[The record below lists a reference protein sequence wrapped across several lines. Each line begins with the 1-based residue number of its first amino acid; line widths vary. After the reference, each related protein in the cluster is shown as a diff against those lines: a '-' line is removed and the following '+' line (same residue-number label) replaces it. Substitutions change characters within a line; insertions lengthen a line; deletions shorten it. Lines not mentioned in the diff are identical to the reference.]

1 MLRNSVLAT
10 TTLLAS
16 GLLLQGCIQDKS
28 ATTPNLS
35 AYGSEVRRGRWLELV
50 SRRKNNQK
58 PPAGSILIWTPNYEG
73 MNPLVQKKIDQTV
86 KDLIQRF
93 EERYNMVDVIWR
105 KYSDSNIYKRYSEK
119 VKEGLGPDLLLAHNF
134 MIPTLSKKNE
144 IAAITPNSIRIK
156 EIRPKLLQATRANGT
171 LYAIPFII
179 NVQLLCVNKQNVKS
193 APQTFNELLE
203 LSRSG
208 ISIAIGGNFL
218 ETIWGL
224 PGFNAKLFGTNK
236 SSAEDLKD
244 GLSDWIKTLRKSDEE
259 PNIALFKNSSLM
271 TRYFAE
277 GKISIINCESID
289 LPFIRDE
296 LGTEN
301 LGISELPSINGKNSE
316 PRLTGASFVLN
327 PFASKNQTKLALR
340 FSNYA
345 ISVDQQQQIAIT
357 WNSLLPVNKNSDFNQ
372 ELLPV
377 RDTSEKAFANS
388 SELTGEELET
398 MILNYNSVQ
407 QLYQDATAGL
417 IDPVKA
423 SNEII
428 ELFEGK
434 K

>member
-144 IAAITPNSIRIK
+144 IAAIPPNSIRIK

-345 ISVDQQQQIAIT
+345 ISVDQQQQIAIN

>member
-1 MLRNSVLAT
+1 
-10 TTLLAS
+10 
-16 GLLLQGCIQDKS
+16 
-28 ATTPNLS
+28 
-35 AYGSEVRRGRWLELV
+35 
-50 SRRKNNQK
+50 
-58 PPAGSILIWTPNYEG
+58 
-73 MNPLVQKKIDQTV
+73 
-86 KDLIQRF
+86 
-93 EERYNMVDVIWR
+93 MVDVIWR

-144 IAAITPNSIRIK
+144 IAAIPPNSIRIK

-179 NVQLLCVNKQNVKS
+179 NVQLLCVNKQKVKS
-193 APQTFNELLE
+193 TPQTFNELVE

-208 ISIAIGGNFL
+208 TSIAIGGNFL

-224 PGFNAKLFGTNK
+224 PGFNARLFGTNK
-236 SSAEDLKD
+236 SSEEDLKD
-244 GLSDWIKTLRKSDEE
+244 GLSNWIKTLRKSDEE

-289 LPFIRDE
+289 LPFLRDE

-327 PFASKNQTKLALR
+327 PFANKNQTKLALR

-345 ISVDQQQQIAIT
+345 ISVDQQQQIAIN

-377 RDTSEKAFANS
+377 RNTSEKAFANS
-388 SELTGEELET
+388 SELTEKELET

-407 QLYQDATAGL
+407 QLFQDATAGL
-417 IDPVKA
+417 IDPVNA
-423 SNEII
+423 SNKII
-428 ELFEGK
+428 ELFEGQK
-434 K
+434 

>member
-1 MLRNSVLAT
+1 MLQNSVLAT

-16 GLLLQGCIQDKS
+16 GLLLQGCIQEKS

-50 SRRKNNQK
+50 SRRKDNQR

-134 MIPTLSKKNE
+134 MIPALSKKNE
-144 IAAITPNSIRIK
+144 IAAIPPNSIRIK

-179 NVQLLCVNKQNVKS
+179 NVQLLCINKQKVKS
-193 APQTFNELLE
+193 TPQTFNELVE

-208 ISIAIGGNFL
+208 TSIAIGGNFL

-224 PGFNAKLFGTNK
+224 PGFNARLFGTNK
-236 SSAEDLKD
+236 SSAEDLKN
-244 GLSDWIKTLRKSDEE
+244 GLSNWIKTLRKSDEE

-289 LPFIRDE
+289 LPFLRDE

-327 PFASKNQTKLALR
+327 PFANKNQRKLALR

-345 ISVDQQQQIAIT
+345 ISVDQQQQIAIN

-377 RDTSEKAFANS
+377 RNTSEKAFANS
-388 SELTGEELET
+388 SELTEKELET

-407 QLYQDATAGL
+407 QLFQDATAGL
-417 IDPVKA
+417 IDPVNA
-423 SNEII
+423 SNKII
-428 ELFEGK
+428 ELFEGQK
-434 K
+434 

>member
-1 MLRNSVLAT
+1 MLRNSALAT
-10 TTLLAS
+10 TTLLVA
-16 GLLLQGCIQDKS
+16 GLLLQSCGKEKS
-28 ATTPNLS
+28 ATTPNLVG
-35 AYGSEVRRGRWLELV
+35 YGSQVKGGPWLELV
-50 SRRKNNQK
+50 SRGKNNQK
-58 PPAGSILIWTPNYEG
+58 PPAGSILIWTPDYEG
-73 MNPLVQKKIDQTV
+73 MNPLVQEKIDQTL
-86 KDLIQRF
+86 KDLIKRF
-93 EERYNMVDVIWR
+93 EQRYSMINVIWR
-105 KYSDSNIYKRYSEK
+105 KYSDSNIYKRYSDK
-119 VKEGLGPDLLLAHNF
+119 VKDGLGPDLLLAHNF
-134 MIPTLSKKNE
+134 MIPVLSQKNE
-144 IAAITPNSIRIK
+144 IAAIPPKSVRIE

-179 NVQLLCVNKQNVKS
+179 NVQLLCLNKQKVKNTPKS
-193 APQTFNELLE
+193 FNELIE
-203 LSRSG
+203 ISRSG

-224 PGFNAKLFGTNK
+224 PGFNARLFGTNK
-236 SSAEDLKD
+236 SSTEELKD
-244 GLSDWIKTLRKSDEE
+244 GLSNWIKTLRKSDEE
-259 PNIALFKNSSLM
+259 PNIALFKTSSLM
-271 TRYFAE
+271 TKYFAE
-277 GKISIINCESID
+277 GRISIINCESID
-289 LPFIRDE
+289 LPFLRDK

-345 ISVDQQQQIAIT
+345 ISVDQQQQIAIN

-377 RDTSEKAFANS
+377 RNTSEKAFANS
-388 SELTGEELET
+388 SELTDKGLET

-407 QLYQDATAGL
+407 ELYQDATSGL

-428 ELFEGK
+428 ELFESPQ
-434 K
+434 

>member
-16 GLLLQGCIQDKS
+16 GLLLQGCIQEKS

-50 SRRKNNQK
+50 SRRKDNQR

-134 MIPTLSKKNE
+134 MIPALSKKNE
-144 IAAITPNSIRIK
+144 IAAIPPNSIRIK

-179 NVQLLCVNKQNVKS
+179 NVQLLCVNKQKVKS
-193 APQTFNELLE
+193 TPQTFNELVE

-208 ISIAIGGNFL
+208 TSIAIGGNFL

-224 PGFNAKLFGTNK
+224 PGFNARLFGTNK
-236 SSAEDLKD
+236 SSPEDLKD
-244 GLSDWIKTLRKSDEE
+244 GLSNWIKTLRKSDEE

-289 LPFIRDE
+289 LPFLRDE

-327 PFASKNQTKLALR
+327 PFANKNQTELALR

-345 ISVDQQQQIAIT
+345 ISVDQQQQIAIN

-377 RDTSEKAFANS
+377 RNTSEKAFANS
-388 SELTGEELET
+388 SELTEKELET

-407 QLYQDATAGL
+407 QLFQDATAGL
-417 IDPVKA
+417 IDPVNA
-423 SNEII
+423 SNKII
-428 ELFEGK
+428 ELFEGQK
-434 K
+434 

>member
-10 TTLLAS
+10 TMLLTS
-16 GLLLQGCIQDKS
+16 GLLLQGCIQEKP

-35 AYGSEVRRGRWLELV
+35 AYGSEVRRGRWLEVL
-50 SRRKNNQK
+50 SRRKNNQR

-134 MIPTLSKKNE
+134 MIPALSKKNE
-144 IAAITPNSIRIK
+144 IAAIPPNSIRIK

-179 NVQLLCVNKQNVKS
+179 NVQLLCVNKQKVKNT
-193 APQTFNELLE
+193 PQTFNELIE
-203 LSRSG
+203 ISRSG

-224 PGFNAKLFGTNK
+224 PGFNARLFGTNK

-244 GLSDWIKTLRKSDEE
+244 GLSNWIKTLRKSDEE

-289 LPFIRDE
+289 LPFLREE
-296 LGTEN
+296 LGPEN

-327 PFASKNQTKLALR
+327 PFANKNQTKLALR

-345 ISVDQQQQIAIT
+345 ISVDQQQQIAIN

-377 RDTSEKAFANS
+377 RNTSEKAFANS
-388 SELTGEELET
+388 SELTEKELET

-407 QLYQDATAGL
+407 QLFQDATAGL
-417 IDPVKA
+417 IDPVNA
-423 SNEII
+423 SNKII
-428 ELFEGK
+428 ELFEGQK
-434 K
+434 

>member
-50 SRRKNNQK
+50 SRRKNNQR

-105 KYSDSNIYKRYSEK
+105 KYSDSSIYKRYSEK

-144 IAAITPNSIRIK
+144 IAAIPPNSIRIK

-179 NVQLLCVNKQNVKS
+179 NVQLLCVNKKNVKS
-193 APQTFNELLE
+193 VPQTFNELLE

-345 ISVDQQQQIAIT
+345 ISVDQQQQIAIN

>member
-1 MLRNSVLAT
+1 M
-10 TTLLAS
+10 
-16 GLLLQGCIQDKS
+16 
-28 ATTPNLS
+28 
-35 AYGSEVRRGRWLELV
+35 RRGRWLELV
-50 SRRKNNQK
+50 SRRKDNQR

-134 MIPTLSKKNE
+134 MIPALSKKNE
-144 IAAITPNSIRIK
+144 IAAIPPNSIRIK

-179 NVQLLCVNKQNVKS
+179 NVQLLCINKQKVKS
-193 APQTFNELLE
+193 KPQTFNELLE

-208 ISIAIGGNFL
+208 TSIAIGGNFL

-224 PGFNAKLFGTNK
+224 PGFNARLFGTNK
-236 SSAEDLKD
+236 SSAEDLKN
-244 GLSDWIKTLRKSDEE
+244 GLSNWIKTLRKSDEE

-289 LPFIRDE
+289 LPFLRDE

-327 PFASKNQTKLALR
+327 PFANKNQRKLALR

-345 ISVDQQQQIAIT
+345 ISVDQQQQIAIN

-377 RDTSEKAFANS
+377 RNTSEKAFANS
-388 SELTGEELET
+388 SELTEKELET

-407 QLYQDATAGL
+407 QLFQDATAGL
-417 IDPVKA
+417 IDPVNA
-423 SNEII
+423 SNKII
-428 ELFEGK
+428 ELFEGQK
-434 K
+434 